1 MLKYCL
7 LFLDLIH
14 NLMFQWVFKCDK
26 QTFKANTPE
35 EKEDAL
41 HPCGFPLKSLPSA
54 SHGAH
59 LAGLFFSS
67 RTSLP
72 SRSWIQREDI
82 CMHKTH

>member
-35 EKEDAL
+35 EKEAAL
-41 HPCGFPLKSLPSA
+41 HPCGFPLKSLPST

-59 LAGLFFSS
+59 LAGCSS
-67 RTSLP
+67 ALAHP
-72 SRSWIQREDI
+72 
-82 CMHKTH
+82 CLLGV